1 MDMKW
6 TMVAVLC
13 IAFGIRTSGQTT
25 TTYETGMG
33 HGTPLIPTVHSELPN
48 TLPAVAVTW
57 DYYAQPKTLIVH
69 ALNNS
74 GKDITGY
81 TILIRHKNAD
91 GTIDKGG
98 RTEYTSDMLS
108 VLITTEIAKDPAAS
122 ERTRLENTGNGLFPA
137 GNGIFVAGETRDMTL
152 PGINSGSELDI
163 TAGVVFY
170 TDGTYEE
177 QDKGALKR
185 MIANR
190 QRDLLVMKKVNEAS
204 ENALADPTNDHP
216 IAAAITELTKAAIE
230 AATHKPDGA
239 YDAAQGLQWPL
250 QNAMQNLSNMQ
261 GQQGGRTERER
272 LKQYVEEQAKRVEL
286 MTPHCHLEIAL
297 K

>member
-1 MDMKW
+1 MKSAIA
-6 TMVAVLC
+6 AVLC
-13 IAFGIRTSGQTT
+13 IAFAIRTPGQTP
-25 TTYETGMG
+25 TTYVTDIGG
-33 HGTPLIPTVHSELPN
+33 GIPPIPTVHSELPN
-48 TLPAVAVTW
+48 TLPVVAITW

-74 GKDITGY
+74 GRDITGY
-81 TILIRHKNAD
+81 AIIIRHKNAD
-91 GTIDKGG
+91 GTINKGG
-98 RTEYTSDMLS
+98 RTEYTSDMVS
-108 VLITTEIAKDPAAS
+108 ALITSQMAKDPAAS
-122 ERTRLENTGNGLFPA
+122 ERTRLENAGNGLFPA

-152 PGINSGSELDI
+152 PGINGGSELDI

-177 QDKGALKR
+177 QDKDAFKR

-190 QRDLLVMKKVNEAS
+190 QKDLLVMKKVNEAS
-204 ENALADPTNDHP
+204 EIALADSTNEHP

-250 QNAMQNLSNMQ
+250 QNAIQNLSNMQ

-272 LKQYVEEQAKRVEL
+272 LKQYVAEQEKRVEL